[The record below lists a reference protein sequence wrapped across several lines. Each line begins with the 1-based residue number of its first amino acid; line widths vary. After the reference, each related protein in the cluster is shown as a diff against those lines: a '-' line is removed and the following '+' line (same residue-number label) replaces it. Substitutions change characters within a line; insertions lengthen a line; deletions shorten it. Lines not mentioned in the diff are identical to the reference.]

1 MTVDT
6 MCQIVGDD
14 LVIRIP
20 VSAIPFAAE
29 ISLPDC
35 CVSTQ
40 CTTPWETCESGT
52 FLGYLA
58 LVPAK
63 EGGESTT
70 RRQPMFH
77 AVLGN
82 AQT

>member
-20 VSAIPFAAE
+20 VSAIAFAAE

-40 CTTPWETCESGT
+40 CTTSWGTSESGT

-63 EGGESTT
+63 QGGEPT